1 MMDRMRSERPGGP
14 GGSGSGP
21 GGPTEEPTTAAPRE
35 DGPDYRLLGL
45 AAIVPAVVIVAILVR
60 VLVDRPHD
68 SNQHPATLS
77 LNVPAQAPATPCGAP
92 DASKLAA
99 QASAVEATVTSVDGS
114 TVTFQPKR
122 FFRGSAE
129 RVQVRE
135 LGDTTPSE
143 LQLPTFAPGR
153 TYLLAAGSDG
163 TLAGCGLTG
172 PESPSLEKLYTS
184 AFG

>member
-1 MMDRMRSERPGGP
+1 MEDMRSEAPGGP
-14 GGSGSGP
+14 GGSGSGGP
-21 GGPTEEPTTAAPRE
+21 GGPTEEPATAAPRG

-45 AAIVPAVVIVAILVR
+45 AAIVPVVVIVAIVVR

-68 SNQHPATLS
+68 SNAHPATLS
-77 LNVPAQAPATPCGAP
+77 LNVPAQAPAKPCGAP

-122 FFRGSAE
+122 FFRGNAE

-135 LGDTTPSE
+135 LGDTTPGA
-143 LQLPTFAPGR
+143 LRLPAFTQGK

-172 PESPSLEKLYTS
+172 VETSSLEKLYTS